1 MMMMVV
7 VVVPT
12 PTTTDIT
19 PRGHDEPI
27 LDSTVR
33 FLRSTSLRLLVLNR
47 NGQWRIQLGHSLP
60 DFHPLILGGSFLLF
74 LIPSDRRIHHSR
86 RNRTGSFPDWRTCC
100 CWFRDRTNNS
110 LWFFLFSTCLLF
122 ILFNRSTT
130 KKTHLNV
137 PTQPNWRWPWLLGDD
152 FRPLQIHPTDTGQFR
167 RTRKD
172 LHHTPSPTSSAHT
185 FVAVALPLS
194 LFNFDCF
201 RIVSGAHSHIHA
213 SWGLSSSSASSCS
226 CFASRLFASWV
237 ITVKMH
243 TLKCSTNVHSFRTL
257 LKKKN
262 FHDITIPS
270 IEKSFLAT
278 SAGR

>member
-1 MMMMVV
+1 MMVV

-33 FLRSTSLRLLVLNR
+33 FLRSTPLRLLVLNR

-86 RNRTGSFPDWRTCC
+86 RNRTGSFPDLRTCC

-110 LWFFLFSTCLLF
+110 LLFFLFFTCLLS
-122 ILFNRSTT
+122 IRFNRSTT

-172 LHHTPSPTSSAHT
+172 LHHTLPPTSSAHT
-185 FVAVALPLS
+185 FAGLRRRSSPSLS
-194 LFNFDCF
+194 IQF
-201 RIVSGAHSHIHA
+201 
-213 SWGLSSSSASSCS
+213 
-226 CFASRLFASWV
+226 RLFPNRVGSSLTHPCFLGALFFFCFFLLLLRV
-237 ITVKMH
+237 AAICVVGYHRKNAHTKMFH
-243 TLKCSTNVHSFRTL
+243 QCPFLSHSS
-257 LKKKN
+257 LKKLSRDHYP
-262 FHDITIPS
+262 FD
-270 IEKSFLAT
+270 
-278 SAGR
+278 